1 MEQMTKGE
9 RKTIKDLAEDDRPRE
24 KMLAKGKGSLSNA
37 ELIAILIGSGH
48 EELTAVDLAREMLAE
63 SDDNLFDL
71 SKRSIDE
78 LTQHKGIGKAKAV
91 SIVAAL
97 ELGRRCSLTSPDVK
111 PSINNSKEAYE
122 HLLGFINDFTQEHF
136 LVAFLNQGNRIIKV
150 EQVSTGGITSTQV
163 DPKVI
168 FKSALLKGA
177 TAIILCHNHPSG
189 IAKPSTEDKQ
199 LTKKLIAAG
208 KLLDINVIDH
218 IIVGENCFYSF
229 AENGLL

>member
-1 MEQMTKGE
+1 MTKGE

-48 EELTAVDLAREMLAE
+48 EELTAVDLAREVLAE

-189 IAKPSTEDKQ
+189 IAKPSPEDKQ

>member
-1 MEQMTKGE
+1 MTKGE

-78 LTQHKGIGKAKAV
+78 LIQHKGIGTAKAV

>member
-1 MEQMTKGE
+1 MTKGE

-48 EELTAVDLAREMLAE
+48 EELTAVDLAREVLAE

-78 LTQHKGIGKAKAV
+78 LTQHKGIGKAKSV